1 MNTIDAFDPF
11 LDIEKNDGFNAQ
23 YDGVSIDSSKNIWID
38 HCHFKDTVEL
48 SHVNLADKE
57 LTKWQTYRRNC
68 ARDSAAITISHKI
81 FGNHDKTMLIGSR
94 DYDGSSEIRT
104 ITVAHNVFDNCAQRL
119 PMARNSKVHVY
130 NNFYDSK
137 DGFYDQKYA
146 IGVRF
151 GSLIYA
157 QNNYFA
163 KGVNISYKCSNGT
176 IFESGNIDLSK
187 KGSVCEKLTKPPF
200 EPPYK
205 FELLEALSVQNE
217 VNQNAGTGKLAVIK

>member
-1 MNTIDAFDPF
+1 MEKLIVVPVASNTTIIGLGENSGIKGGSFLLKNVQNIAIRNMNILDAFDPF
-11 LDIEKNDGFNAQ
+11 PDIQKNDGFNAQ
-23 YDGVSIDSSKNIWID
+23 YDGVSIESSKNIWID

-68 ARDSAAITISHKI
+68 ARDSAAITISHNI
-81 FGNHDKTMLIGSR
+81 FENHDKTMLIGSR
-94 DYDGSSEIRT
+94 DSDGSSETRT

-119 PMARNSKVHVY
+119 PMAHNAKVHVY

-151 GSLIYA
+151 GSLIYT
-157 QNNYFA
+157 Q
-163 KGVNISYKCSNGT
+163 KTTLRKV
-176 IFESGNIDLSK
+176 
-187 KGSVCEKLTKPPF
+187 
-200 EPPYK
+200 
-205 FELLEALSVQNE
+205 
-217 VNQNAGTGKLAVIK
+217 